1 MKHRPLAMLL
11 FAGLLA
17 AGTAHAN
24 QAEHIQASKA
34 WIRVLPGALPAGGY
48 VTLHNDSDQPA
59 ALSSASSAVYGDVML
74 HKTSTEMAGMSQMTM
89 VDRLDVP
96 AHGEVSLAPA
106 GYHLMLSEPSHPV
119 KAGDTV
125 KLTLKFADGSTRDVD
140 FLARPANTVGA
151 DEGYFGHTMGHA
163 TPVPASSH

>member
-1 MKHRPLAMLL
+1 MKHRQLALL
-11 FAGLLA
+11 LLA
-17 AGTAHAN
+17 GWLAVGTVHAN
-24 QAEHIQASKA
+24 QAEHIRASKA
-34 WIRVLPGALPAGGY
+34 WIRVLPSALPAGGY

-59 ALSSASSAVYGDVML
+59 ALSGASSAAYSDVML
-74 HKTSTEMAGMSQMTM
+74 HKTSTQAAGMSQMTM

-106 GYHLMLSEPSHPV
+106 GYHLMLSDPSHPV

-125 KLTLKFADGSTRDVD
+125 KLSLKFADGSVLDVD
-140 FLARPANTVGA
+140 FLARPANAVGA

-163 TPVPASSH
+163 APVPVSSH